1 MLKVSGLVLQSHVSR
16 GYTARSDPDEG
27 EMFQFLELFMKVLVP
42 VKRVVDYNV
51 KVRVKSDQS
60 GVDIANVKMS
70 MNPFDEIAVEEAVR
84 LKEKGVVTEVIA
96 VSCGVA
102 QCQETLRTAMAI
114 GADRAILVE
123 TAEELQPLAVAKLL
137 KALADKEQPGLIILG
152 KQAIDD
158 DCNQTGQM
166 LAALTDWPQATFASK
181 VEVVDGRV
189 QVTREVDGGL
199 ETLSLQM
206 PAVITTDLRLNE
218 PRYVTL
224 PNIMKAKKK
233 QLDVFKPEDLGVDV
247 APRIKTLRVNEPPK
261 RSAGIKVADV
271 AALVDKLKNEAKV
284 I

>member
-1 MLKVSGLVLQSHVSR
+1 
-16 GYTARSDPDEG
+16 
-27 EMFQFLELFMKVLVP
+27 MKVIVP

-51 KVRVKSDQS
+51 KVRVKSDGS

-84 LKEKGVVTEVIA
+84 LREKGAAAEVIA
-96 VSCGVA
+96 VSCGVT

-123 TAEELQPLAVAKLL
+123 CADELQPLAVAKLL
-137 KALADKEQPGLIILG
+137 KALVDKEQPGLVILG

-166 LAALTDWPQATFASK
+166 LAALADLPQATFASK
-181 VEVVDGRV
+181 VEVADGHAS
-189 QVTREVDGGL
+189 VTREVDGGL
-199 ETLSLQM
+199 ETVKLKL

-233 QLDVFKPEDLGVDV
+233 PLDKLSPADLGVDV
-247 APRIKTLRVNEPPK
+247 ASKIKTLKVSEPPK
-261 RSAGIKVADV
+261 RGAGIKVPDV
-271 AALVDKLKNEAKV
+271 ATLVDKLKNVSKV

>member
-1 MLKVSGLVLQSHVSR
+1 
-16 GYTARSDPDEG
+16 
-27 EMFQFLELFMKVLVP
+27 MKVLVP

-51 KVRVKSDQS
+51 KVRVKADQS
-60 GVDIANVKMS
+60 GMDLANVKMS

-96 VSCGVA
+96 VSCGVT

-123 TAEELQPLAVAKLL
+123 TSEELQPLAVAKLL
-137 KALADKEQPGLIILG
+137 KALMDKEQPGLVILG

-166 LAALTDWPQATFASK
+166 LAALADLPQGTFASK
-181 VEVVDGRV
+181 VEVVDGKV
-189 QVTREVDGGL
+189 NVTREVDGGL
-199 ETLSLQM
+199 EVLSLSL
-206 PAVITTDLRLNE
+206 PAIVTTDLRLNE

-233 QLDVFKPEDLGVDV
+233 TLDVVKPADLNVDV
-247 APRIKTLRVNEPPK
+247 TPRLKTLNVAEPPK
-261 RSAGIKVADV
+261 RGAGVKVPDV
-271 AALVDKLKNEAKV
+271 ATLVAKLKNEAKV

>member
-1 MLKVSGLVLQSHVSR
+1 
-16 GYTARSDPDEG
+16 
-27 EMFQFLELFMKVLVP
+27 MKVLVP

-51 KVRVKSDQS
+51 KVRVKSDGS

-84 LKEKGVVTEVIA
+84 LKEKGAATEVIA
-96 VSCGVA
+96 VSCGVT

-114 GADRAILVE
+114 GADRSILVQ
-123 TAEELQPLAVAKLL
+123 TDAELQPLAVAKLL
-137 KALADKEQPGLIILG
+137 KALVDKEQPGLVILG

-166 LAALTDWPQATFASK
+166 LAALADLPQATFASK
-181 VEVVDGRV
+181 VEITDGAA
-189 QVTREVDGGL
+189 QVSREVDGGI
-199 ETLSLQM
+199 ETLKLTL
-206 PAVITTDLRLNE
+206 PAIVTTDLRLNE

-233 QLDVFKPEDLGVDV
+233 TMEIVKPEDLGVDIK
-247 APRIKTLRVNEPPK
+247 AHLKTLKVSEPPK
-261 RSAGIKVADV
+261 RSAGIKVPDV
-271 AALVDKLKNEAKV
+271 ATLVSKLKNEAKV